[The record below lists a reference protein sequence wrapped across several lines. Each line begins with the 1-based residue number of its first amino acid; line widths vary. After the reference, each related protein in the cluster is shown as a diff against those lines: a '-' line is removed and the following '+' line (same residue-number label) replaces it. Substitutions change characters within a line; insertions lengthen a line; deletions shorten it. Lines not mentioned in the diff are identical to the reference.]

1 MDADTV
7 IEIGQQALFAAAATA
22 GPVLLAAL
30 SIGLVIGVL
39 QAATQ
44 IQEMTLSF
52 IPKLLG
58 MVIAITVFG
67 SYMLDTLVSFSLGII
82 GQIPALI
89 AG

>member
-22 GPVLLAAL
+22 APVLLTAL
-30 SIGLVIGVL
+30 GIGLVIGML

-58 MVIAITVFG
+58 MVLAITIFG
-67 SYMLDTLVSFSLGII
+67 TYMLDTLVTFTTNII
-82 GQIPALI
+82 SQIPSLI